1 MWTNYPQLSFF
12 DIQTMSVSEYNNRL
26 KAVLHRKNDKKE
38 LLAHAAIFNRQ
49 AQLTEKP
56 DKDGNAFF
64 IVKSLK
70 ELYDH
75 ETQRKL
81 INGVIPEEVVKQ
93 ITKQEKVMNDRKR
106 AIEIEKRVRERYSRK
121 EVEHGSK

>member
-1 MWTNYPQLSFF
+1 
-12 DIQTMSVSEYNNRL
+12 MSVSEYNNRL
-26 KAVLHRKNDKKE
+26 KAVLHRKNDEKE
-38 LLAHAAIFNRQ
+38 LLAHSAIFNRQ

-81 INGVIPEEVVKQ
+81 INGVIPEDVVKQ